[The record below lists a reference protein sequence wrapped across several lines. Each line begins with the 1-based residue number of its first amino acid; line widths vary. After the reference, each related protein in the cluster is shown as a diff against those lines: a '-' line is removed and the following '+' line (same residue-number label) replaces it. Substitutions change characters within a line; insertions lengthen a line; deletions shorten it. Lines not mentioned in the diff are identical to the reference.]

1 MTDRERIEA
10 LAVRVASGEAVDWP
24 SELGAGKG
32 DAVLRNLQLLQ
43 RLSDSLAAQAANQ
56 DEVSLLRH
64 LDETFDDWLADHGR
78 APKLPLPETWGR
90 LRIDG
95 VLGSGAYADVLKARD
110 PRLERTVALK
120 LYRTDQR
127 PLQDKLL
134 EEGCR
139 LARVDHPNV
148 VRIFEAG
155 EHDGRVGLWMEYLQG
170 KTLQQWVEQHGV
182 MGTHEGRA
190 AGRTLAGALA
200 AVHRA
205 GLLHRDI
212 KAQNVIREDGGRLVL
227 ADLGSGIDQLQ
238 AAGQPALSGTPLY
251 LAPEVLRGDSPSV
264 RSDIYSLGVLL
275 FYLVSGRFP
284 FEAGDMAA
292 LQRLHEQSAP
302 WRLRDLRPE
311 LDEGFIDAV
320 EKAISVDP
328 ANRFGSMGELD
339 AALAGPASPIPVS
352 RRWRGWRLAAACAAA
367 LALGWL
373 GWSTTRHANEMV
385 AAQHASGYQLDAAL
399 YRHVDDGVERLVE
412 SSRLRVGDRL
422 SLTLAADSPLYVYL
436 FNEDE
441 RGNAFGL
448 FPLAMLEQVN
458 PLAAGQAHRLP
469 GEKAGGA
476 LTWQVDRA
484 GGTERIHLVTS
495 PEPLPEIDALYRAL
509 PPARLAHSLL
519 TARGI
524 GTVTDGPAAEPVS
537 AAPLLQAVQRI
548 SGEGARFEG
557 AWHRVFVFAGDG
569 R

>member
-1 MTDRERIEA
+1 MTDQARIEA
-10 LAVRVASGEAVDWP
+10 LAARVASGEAVDWP

-32 DAVLRNLQLLQ
+32 GAVLRNLQLLQ
-43 RLSDSLAAQAANQ
+43 RLSESLAAQAANQ
-56 DEVSLLRH
+56 DELSLLRH
-64 LDETFDDWLADHGR
+64 LDETFDDWLADHGH
-78 APKLPLPETWGR
+78 APKLPLPDTWGR

-95 VLGSGAYADVLKARD
+95 LLGSGAYADVLKARD

-127 PLQDKLL
+127 PLQDRLL
-134 EEGCR
+134 EEGRR

-148 VRIFEAG
+148 VRIFEA
-155 EHDGRVGLWMEYLQG
+155 EKHDGRVGLWMEYLQG
-170 KTLQQWVEQHGV
+170 KTLGQWVEQHGV
-182 MGTHEGRA
+182 MGADEARS

-238 AAGQPALSGTPLY
+238 AAGRPALSGTPLY
-251 LAPEVLRGDSPSV
+251 LAPEVLRGDSPSL

-284 FEAGDMAA
+284 FEAGDMDS
-292 LQRLHEQSAP
+292 LQRLHEQSSAR
-302 WRLRDLRPE
+302 RLRDLRPE

-320 EKAISVDP
+320 EKAVSVDP
-328 ANRFGSMGELD
+328 ANRFGSLGELD
-339 AALAGPASPIPVS
+339 AALAGSASPLPVAG
-352 RRWRGWRLAAACAAA
+352 RRRGWRLAAACAAA
-367 LALGWL
+367 LVLGWL
-373 GWSTTRHANEMV
+373 AWSTTRHADET
-385 AAQHASGYQLDAAL
+385 APAPQATGYQLDATL
-399 YRHVDDGVERLVE
+399 YRHADDGVERLE
-412 SSRLRVGDRL
+412 DGNRLRVGDRL
-422 SLTLAADSPLYVYL
+422 SLTLAADAPLYVYL

-448 FPLAMLEQVN
+448 FPLAMLEQAN
-458 PLAAGQAHRLP
+458 PLAAGQAYRLP
-469 GEKAGGA
+469 GEKAGGT

-495 PEPLPEIDALYRAL
+495 PEALPEIDALYRAL

-524 GTVTDGPAAEPVS
+524 GTVTDGPVAEPVS
-537 AAPLLQAVQRI
+537 AAPLLQAVRQI
-548 SGEGARFEG
+548 SGEEARFEG
-557 AWHRVFVFAGDG
+557 VWHRVFVFAGDE